1 MLRPTD
7 TGQAGFTFDYW
18 DRMQRAGI
26 KVEES
31 AQTSSSSSSRLS
43 PFSRLS
49 GIPEHTLSRRDT
61 LHRKAISK
69 SASRRN
75 CATRSMPRCS
85 FGDPI
90 TNQPIF
96 PNIRSRFSFLS
107 YTELDEIEFDDAPLS
122 YDLNFKS
129 GIINVSLTCKIYIV
143 IRFFTSKICKLFV
156 KGNPNDS
163 RKIGKSGNL
172 DLVLDQT
179 VNEC

>member
-96 PNIRSRFSFLS
+96 PNIRSRFSFSKLYGIGRGS
-107 YTELDEIEFDDAPLS
+107 ETRSNSMTLHFLTIWISKVEL
-122 YDLNFKS
+122 
-129 GIINVSLTCKIYIV
+129 LTC
-143 IRFFTSKICKLFV
+143 
-156 KGNPNDS
+156 P
-163 RKIGKSGNL
+163 
-172 DLVLDQT
+172 
-179 VNEC
+179 